1 MSPEQFDRE
10 QAGAFLRFLDPE
22 ASRFTFQIYDDG
34 SAKRPEMAAWFH
46 GSLDAL
52 WGELCR
58 LSRAGAGI
66 FVTINETDFKGRKA
80 GNIIRIRALF
90 ADLDGA
96 PLANAWN
103 VPVRLGWISKT
114 SPGRFHAYWRVTGIE
129 LDEFKPLQKRIIELT
144 GGDPAI
150 HDLPR
155 VMRLPGFCHQKSE
168 PYLAEGMALESTV
181 NSRDAVIAALPLP
194 PPKPPP
200 TPRAAPF
207 PGLIMGNGAGGR
219 RYALAALDS
228 EVEKVANAPRGER
241 NHTLNVAAFNLGTL
255 LPHGEIDQGEVEDAL
270 TDAAL
275 RAGLSSNEI
284 EATIR
289 SGINAGMSNPRA
301 ALCRD
306 ERFEEARDYA
316 PIH

>member
-34 SAKRPEMAAWFH
+34 PAKRPEMAAWFH

-103 VPVRLGWISKT
+103 VALRLGWISKT

-129 LDEFKPLQKRIIELT
+129 LDEFKPLPSLRQVANHVRGAQSPWHVPLSLHAQDEREIEL
-144 GGDPAI
+144 
-150 HDLPR
+150 
-155 VMRLPGFCHQKSE
+155 Q
-168 PYLAEGMALESTV
+168 
-181 NSRDAVIAALPLP
+181 
-194 PPKPPP
+194 
-200 TPRAAPF
+200 
-207 PGLIMGNGAGGR
+207 
-219 RYALAALDS
+219 
-228 EVEKVANAPRGER
+228 
-241 NHTLNVAAFNLGTL
+241 
-255 LPHGEIDQGEVEDAL
+255 
-270 TDAAL
+270 
-275 RAGLSSNEI
+275 
-284 EATIR
+284 
-289 SGINAGMSNPRA
+289 
-301 ALCRD
+301 
-306 ERFEEARDYA
+306 ARQ
-316 PIH
+316 HR